1 VTPLEGDATVL
12 IDPYVSDK
20 LRELD
25 AELAR
30 RTAPFAGRAPT
41 FALSPVVRVAG
52 RVLRRMGEGLE
63 SWAAPTSAESDGAR
77 SLAAQRDIGSSLGA
91 ADGQQQG
98 C

>member
-1 VTPLEGDATVL
+1 VL
-12 IDPYVSDK
+12 IDPYVTEK

-30 RTAPFAGRAPT
+30 RAPPFPGRALTP
-41 FALSPVVRVAG
+41 ALGPLARAAG

-63 SWAAPTSAESDGAR
+63 SWANPTVPESDGAR
-77 SLAAQRDIGSSLGA
+77 RLAAGQA
-91 ADGQQQG
+91 ASPFRSTEEG

>member
-1 VTPLEGDATVL
+1 ML

-30 RTAPFAGRAPT
+30 RRAASFAGRAPT
-41 FALSPVVRVAG
+41 LALNPVVRAAG

-63 SWAAPTSAESDGAR
+63 SWAAPTSAESDGSR
-77 SLAAQRDIGSSLGA
+77 PLAAQRDIGSPLGA
-91 ADGQQQG
+91 TDGQQQG